1 MAQFLPLV
9 QQSQINE
16 PAWRKFVSTNV
27 INATVDI
34 ILMRRILKRDQ
45 IAVGELYDK
54 HSSYLYTLI
63 VRIVREQEEAEDILQ
78 EVFLRVWDRAESYNE
93 SLGTPIAWMTRIA
106 RNLSIDK
113 LRSKSGQVRKSEDRL
128 ENHGELHSED
138 RLANPEYYAMHSQQ
152 QAYVGRALASLPAE
166 QRALIECAYFQGFTQ
181 SEMAE
186 NFGIPLGTVKTR
198 IRAGMI
204 ELRRQLKYLHVTS

>member
-1 MAQFLPLV
+1 MGQFLSLV
-9 QQSQINE
+9 HQNQIKE
-16 PAWRKFVSTNV
+16 PPRGRFVSTNV
-27 INATVDI
+27 INATGDI
-34 ILMRRILKRDQ
+34 ILLRRIVKRDQ
-45 IAVGELYDK
+45 TALGELYDK

-93 SLGTPIAWMTRIA
+93 SLGTPIVWMTRIA
-106 RNLSIDK
+106 RNLSIDT
-113 LRSKSGQVRKSEDRL
+113 LRSKSGKARKSEDSL
-128 ENHGELHSED
+128 EKHGELHSED
-138 RLANPEYYAMHSQQ
+138 RLSNPEYYATHSQQ
-152 QAYVGRALASLPAE
+152 QGYIARALTSLPAE

-186 NFGIPLGTVKTR
+186 HFDIPLGTVKTR

-204 ELRRQLKYLHVTS
+204 ELRRQLKYLHVA